1 MTFIDILA
9 GLGEY
14 WWVLAFFAFLWVIGR
29 MAAEKALMDLDRTEL
44 QKAIDKLEKSL
55 KDESMAP
62 GDWIPVKGGEYYI
75 AKPPKR
81 KRLILGDDGE
91 VLDMEDE
98 KPKRKELHI

>member
-1 MTFIDILA
+1 MLA
-9 GLGEY
+9 ELLSH

-44 QKAIDKLEKSL
+44 QKAIDKLESTL
-55 KDESMAP
+55 KDEGVAP

-75 AKPPKR
+75 AEPPKR
-81 KRLILGDDGE
+81 KRLTLGDDGE